1 MAPNL
6 ELAVAS
12 VDGIMSI
19 LADAVQDKLTE
30 KEADAS
36 IGKIVR
42 AIRGYVYNIP
52 NDKELTNFN
61 MCRYTVKLKYT
72 YPEMIENIIALR
84 KLMKPD
90 KVTNLSYWLS
100 GFANIVVM
108 GILDTQDGTLDSS
121 KIKELMACV
130 VKESIL
136 STMLEENID
145 HQEVYHL
152 LTEIFLS
159 LKEITIEAKQFIKG
173 YGSLEV
179 LYHAELFY
187 NQEEPE
193 ETLVVVW
200 TINKDDLERNIKEFK
215 DAGKK

>member
-1 MAPNL
+1 MVPNF
-6 ELAVAS
+6 ELAVANI
-12 VDGIMSI
+12 DGIMSI

-30 KEADAS
+30 KEADVAT
-36 IGKIVR
+36 GKIVR
-42 AIRGYVYNIP
+42 AIREYVYNIP
-52 NDKELTNFN
+52 KDKELTNFN
-61 MCRYTVKLKYT
+61 MYRYIVKLQHT
-72 YPEMIENIIALR
+72 YPEVIENIIALR

-100 GFANIVVM
+100 GFANVVVM
-108 GILDTQDGTLDSS
+108 GILNTQDDTLDNS
-121 KIKELMACV
+121 KIRELMSLV

-136 STMLEENID
+136 STMLENNVNY
-145 HQEVYHL
+145 QEVSKL
-152 LTEIFLS
+152 LAEIFLS

-179 LYHAELFY
+179 LYYAELFY

-200 TINKDDLERNIKEFK
+200 TINKDDIERTIKEFK
-215 DAGKK
+215 DAGKE

>member
-1 MAPNL
+1 MVPNL

-12 VDGIMSI
+12 IDGIMSI

-30 KEADAS
+30 KEADES

-52 NDKELTNFN
+52 NDKELTKFN
-61 MCRYTVKLKYT
+61 MYRYTVKLKYT

-121 KIKELMACV
+121 KIKELMVCV

-215 DAGKK
+215 NAGKE

>member
-1 MAPNL
+1 MAPNF
-6 ELAVAS
+6 ELAVVS
-12 VDGIMSI
+12 IDGIMSI

-30 KEADAS
+30 KEADEG

-52 NDKELTNFN
+52 NDKELTKFN
-61 MCRYTVKLKYT
+61 MYRYTVKLKYT

-200 TINKDDLERNIKEFK
+200 TINKDDLERNIKEFEN
-215 DAGKK
+215 AGKE

>member
-12 VDGIMSI
+12 IDGIMSI

-30 KEADAS
+30 KEADEG

-52 NDKELTNFN
+52 NDKELTKFN
-61 MCRYTVKLKYT
+61 MYRYTVKLKYT

-215 DAGKK
+215 NAGKE

>member
-1 MAPNL
+1 MTPNL

-12 VDGIMSI
+12 IDGIMSI

-30 KEADAS
+30 KEADES

-52 NDKELTNFN
+52 NDKELTKFN
-61 MCRYTVKLKYT
+61 MYRYTVKLKYT

-136 STMLEENID
+136 STMLEENIE

-187 NQEEPE
+187 NKEEPE

-215 DAGKK
+215 NAGKE

>member
-1 MAPNL
+1 MVPNF

-12 VDGIMSI
+12 IDGIMSI

-30 KEADAS
+30 KEADES

-52 NDKELTNFN
+52 NDKKLTKFN
-61 MCRYTVKLKYT
+61 MYRYTVKLKYT

-136 STMLEENID
+136 STMLEENIE

-187 NQEEPE
+187 NKEEPE

-215 DAGKK
+215 NAGKE

>member
-1 MAPNL
+1 MAPNF

-12 VDGIMSI
+12 IDGIMSI

-52 NDKELTNFN
+52 NDKELTKFN
-61 MCRYTVKLKYT
+61 MYRYTVKLKYT

-136 STMLEENID
+136 STMLEENIE

-200 TINKDDLERNIKEFK
+200 TISKDDLERNIKEFK
-215 DAGKK
+215 NAGKE

>member
-12 VDGIMSI
+12 IDGIMSI

-30 KEADAS
+30 KEADES

-42 AIRGYVYNIP
+42 AIRGYIYNIP
-52 NDKELTNFN
+52 NDKELTKFN
-61 MCRYTVKLKYT
+61 MYRYTVKLKYT

-200 TINKDDLERNIKEFK
+200 TINKDDLERNIKEFE
-215 DAGKK
+215 DAGKE